1 MRIVKVLVLFMGV
14 LIVVGIGLVAYG
26 LSLDKNADDPKTTS
40 VSPVTPPVPLAGDVV
55 SLNAAPVVP
64 SVSLSAFGDI
74 AVDMAPGEKLV
85 SYSRQGNDV
94 TLHIEG
100 DEGNASRLV
109 IVSIEKKKVLG
120 RILLGSSAQ

>member
-1 MRIVKVLVLFMGV
+1 M
-14 LIVVGIGLVAYG
+14 
-26 LSLDKNADDPKTTS
+26 
-40 VSPVTPPVPLAGDVV
+40 
-55 SLNAAPVVP
+55 P
-64 SVSLSAFGDI
+64 SASLSAFGDI
-74 AVDMAPGEKLV
+74 SVDIAPGEKLV

-120 RILLGSSAQ
+120 RILLGSSVQ